1 MLISDTARVRIL
13 ESTDRHAGNCWPSV
27 LVAVSV
33 LLAQHW
39 RRAETD
45 RRPEGSHDV
54 AARGAEWQSAT
65 LSGHTAML
73 VEISR
78 WRGTSMK
85 RAFSLFFLG
94 LLLPAAAQTFPADAR
109 QSIREHIYD
118 MYPQTASALP
128 LQRTRGDFAMGRDLV
143 FGVDGNPR
151 SYASALVYLRRAAAR
166 HYAPAQTLMGFM
178 YAKGYG
184 VPRNDAMARQW
195 YQRAAQQGYARAQI
209 NLGNMY
215 AKRHGV
221 SDDVIRAYACYA
233 SATSHSQVGTVSY
246 RDADSRMIRLRD
258 KMTPVQLST
267 VHRIVGG
274 YQARCIAD

>member
-1 MLISDTARVRIL
+1 
-13 ESTDRHAGNCWPSV
+13 
-27 LVAVSV
+27 
-33 LLAQHW
+33 
-39 RRAETD
+39 
-45 RRPEGSHDV
+45 
-54 AARGAEWQSAT
+54 
-65 LSGHTAML
+65 
-73 VEISR
+73 
-78 WRGTSMK
+78 MK
-85 RAFSLFFLG
+85 RAFSLFFLD
-94 LLLPAAAQTFPADAR
+94 LLLPIAAQAFPAGAR

-128 LQRTRGDFAMGRDLV
+128 LRRTRSDFAMGRDLV

-151 SYASALVYLRRAAAR
+151 SYASALVYLRSAVAR

-184 VPRNDAMARQW
+184 VPKNDAMARQW
-195 YQRAAQQGYARAQI
+195 YKLAAQQGYARAQI

-233 SATSHSQVGTVSY
+233 SATSHSQAGTVSY

-267 VHRIVGG
+267 VHRMVGG
-274 YQARCIAD
+274 YQVRCIAD